1 MIDTYEL
8 IVVIEQL
15 RRLLE
20 EDRDSIEVA
29 LQGELA
35 DAYRT
40 LLDMELQ
47 EVGRIET
54 TLRYSMG
61 PPFEMR

>member
-8 IVVIEQL
+8 IVISEQL

-29 LQGELA
+29 IQGELV

-47 EVGRIET
+47 EVSRIET
-54 TLRYSMG
+54 ILRNHS
-61 PPFEMR
+61 